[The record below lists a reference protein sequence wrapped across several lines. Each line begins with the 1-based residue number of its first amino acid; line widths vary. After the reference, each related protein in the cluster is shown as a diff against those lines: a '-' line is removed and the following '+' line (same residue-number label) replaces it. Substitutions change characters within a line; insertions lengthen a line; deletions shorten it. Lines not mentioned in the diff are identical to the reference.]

1 MKVIHACVSAIVLTA
16 GMAVAQDFT
25 ATIGRSQE
33 VSPIPEP
40 GGTATLT
47 LNDDGTE
54 LTYDISVVGIPE
66 VSAAHFHNAP
76 AGENGGVASPLDGSI
91 DGDAWVSSGVW
102 SDIPADMADAIRNG
116 EIYINVHT
124 ADYGGG
130 EVRGQVVGE
139 GTSFSAALDRAQ
151 VGPAILP
158 PGGTASLSL
167 DGSALT
173 YDIQVWGLPTV
184 AAAHFHNAPA
194 GENGGV
200 VQGLEGDFNADGVWV
215 SAGVWDV
222 PDDMMDA
229 LTSGQIYINVHTPDY
244 GSGEV
249 RGQVTGTG
257 ATAVD
262 AASWGEVKGQNK
274 Q

>member
-1 MKVIHACVSAIVLTA
+1 MKVMYAIVSGIILTA
-16 GMAVAQDFT
+16 GMAAAQDFT
-25 ATIGRSQE
+25 STIGRSQE
-33 VSPIPEP
+33 VPAIPEP
-40 GGTATLT
+40 GGTATMT
-47 LNDDGTE
+47 LNEDGTE
-54 LTYDISVVGIPE
+54 LTYDISVRGIPE

-130 EVRGQVVGE
+130 EVRGQVLGS
-139 GTSFSAALDRAQ
+139 GTDFEASLERAQ
-151 VGPAILP
+151 VGPAIP
-158 PGGTASLSL
+158 APGGTASLSL
-167 DGSALT
+167 DGGELT
-173 YDIQVWGLPTV
+173 YVISVWGLPTI

-200 VQGLEGDFNADGVWV
+200 VNPLEGDFDADGIWV
-215 SAGVWDV
+215 SSGVWEV
-222 PDDMMDA
+222 PSDMMDA
-229 LTSGQIYINVHTPDY
+229 LTSGGIYINVHTPDY

-249 RGQVTGTG
+249 RGQIIGTG
-257 ATAVD
+257 PTAVD
-262 AASWGEVKGQNK
+262 AVSWGEVKDQSK
-274 Q
+274 